1 MSYQE
6 FCTQVAPMIKEIEE
20 ECRKM
25 TLEEFLD
32 FRQEVM
38 KTVTVKKELSKKFMT
53 AVFDMIQKNLF
64 RQEVTEKSKTA

>member
-6 FCTQVAPMIKEIEE
+6 FCTQVASMVKELEE

-32 FRQEVM
+32 FRQEIMESAVVR
-38 KTVTVKKELSKKFMT
+38 KDLSKRFMT
-53 AVFDMIQKNLF
+53 SVLDLIQKRVF
-64 RQEVTEKSKTA
+64 REEIVNKTA

>member
-6 FCTQVAPMIKEIEE
+6 FCIQVAPLVKEIEE

-32 FRQEVM
+32 FRQEIMEAVVVR
-38 KTVTVKKELSKKFMT
+38 KDLSKRFM
-53 AVFDMIQKNLF
+53 ASVLGLIQKRVF
-64 RQEVTEKSKTA
+64 REESVNKTAY

>member
-32 FRQEVM
+32 FRQEVIEAVVVR
-38 KTVTVKKELSKKFMT
+38 KDLSKRFMT
-53 AVFDMIQKNLF
+53 SVLDSIQKRVF
-64 RQEVTEKSKTA
+64 REETVNKTA

>member
-32 FRQEVM
+32 FRQEMMEAVVVR
-38 KTVTVKKELSKKFMT
+38 KDLSKRFMT
-53 AVFDMIQKNLF
+53 AVLDLIQKRVF
-64 RQEVTEKSKTA
+64 REEAINKTV

>member
-32 FRQEVM
+32 FRQEMMEAVVVR
-38 KTVTVKKELSKKFMT
+38 KDLSKRFMT
-53 AVFDMIQKNLF
+53 SVLDSIQKRVF
-64 RQEVTEKSKTA
+64 REETVNKTA

>member
-32 FRQEVM
+32 FRQKMMEAVVVR
-38 KTVTVKKELSKKFMT
+38 KDLSKRFMT
-53 AVFDMIQKNLF
+53 SVLDLIQKRVF
-64 RQEVTEKSKTA
+64 REETVNKTA

>member
-6 FCTQVAPMIKEIEE
+6 FCTQVAPMIKELEE

-32 FRQEVM
+32 FRQEMMEAVVVR
-38 KTVTVKKELSKKFMT
+38 KDLSKRFT
-53 AVFDMIQKNLF
+53 TSVLDLIQKRVF
-64 RQEVTEKSKTA
+64 REEIVNKTAY

>member
-6 FCTQVAPMIKEIEE
+6 FCTQVAPMIKELEE

-32 FRQEVM
+32 FRQEMMEAVVVR
-38 KTVTVKKELSKKFMT
+38 KDLSKRFMT
-53 AVFDMIQKNLF
+53 SVLDLIQKRVF
-64 RQEVTEKSKTA
+64 REEIVNKTAY

>member
-6 FCTQVAPMIKEIEE
+6 FCTQVAPMIKELEE

-32 FRQEVM
+32 FRQEMMEAVVVR
-38 KTVTVKKELSKKFMT
+38 KDLSKRFIT
-53 AVFDMIQKNLF
+53 SVLDLIQKRVF
-64 RQEVTEKSKTA
+64 REEIVNKTAY

>member
-6 FCTQVAPMIKEIEE
+6 FCTQVASMVKELEE
-20 ECRKM
+20 EYRKM

-38 KTVTVKKELSKKFMT
+38 KTVTVKKELSKKFY
-53 AVFDMIQKNLF
+53 DSSI
-64 RQEVTEKSKTA
+64 

>member
-6 FCTQVAPMIKEIEE
+6 FCTQVAPMIKELEE

-32 FRQEVM
+32 FRQKMMEAVVVR
-38 KTVTVKKELSKKFMT
+38 KDLSKRFMT
-53 AVFDMIQKNLF
+53 SVLDLIQKRVF
-64 RQEVTEKSKTA
+64 REEIVNKTA

>member
-6 FCTQVAPMIKEIEE
+6 FCTQVASMVKELEE
-20 ECRKM
+20 EYRKM

>member
-32 FRQEVM
+32 FRQKMMEAVVVR
-38 KTVTVKKELSKKFMT
+38 KVLSKKFIIE
-53 AVFDMIQKNLF
+53 VLDLIQKMVF
-64 RQEVTEKSKTA
+64 REEAINKTA